1 MQAAILPKTNFTINS
16 FWNIFQKLASLNKYF
31 EEKVYGIVVY
41 GIKVNVRFFWKNA
54 ENPDIF
60 TEKPPC
66 LKLLLDKV

>member
-41 GIKVNVRFFWKNA
+41 GIKVNVRFF
-54 ENPDIF
+54 
-60 TEKPPC
+60 
-66 LKLLLDKV
+66 